1 MKKGKLIVIEGTD
14 CSGKETQSKMLAKR
28 LSEDN
33 IPVFEMQ
40 FPKYDTPTGKIIG
53 GAYLGKKEY
62 GESLFP
68 EGASSVPAKVASL
81 YYAADR
87 LYNVELITSQLDNGV
102 NVILDR
108 YVESNMAH
116 QGGKLESKEER
127 NKMIEFLDTLE
138 YNLLELPRPDKV
150 YFLHMPYENA
160 KVLRDNRKESA
171 DGHEKDENH
180 LKNAERAYLEL
191 AKKYNF
197 FTIDCTKDNN
207 IRTIEDINNELYE
220 KVRKLID
227 G

>member
-14 CSGKETQSKMLAKR
+14 CSGKETQSKLLSKR
-28 LSEDN
+28 LNEEG

-40 FPKYDTPTGKIIG
+40 FPKYETPTGKIIA

-62 GESLFP
+62 GESFFP
-68 EGASSVPAKVASL
+68 EGASHVPSKVASL
-81 YYAADR
+81 YFAADR
-87 LYNVELITSQLDNGV
+87 LYNVDLITNKLNDGI

-116 QGGKLESKEER
+116 QGGKFETEEER
-127 NKMIEFLDTLE
+127 TKMIEFLDTLE

-160 KVLRDNRKESA
+160 KILRENRKEKA
-171 DGHEKDENH
+171 DGHENDANH
-180 LKNAERAYLEL
+180 LKNAEKAYLEL
-191 AKKYNF
+191 AKKYDF
-197 FTIDCTKDNN
+197 ITIDCTRDDK
-207 IRTIEDINNELYE
+207 IRTIEDINDELYE
-220 KVRKLID
+220 KVRKIIN